1 MNRFTSSASDDELFS
16 LSFLPFFLFSLR
28 FWRIKW
34 LNIFFFFEIEFIK
47 IFLYISY
54 VNSNKCGKKLLQVYY
69 IRFGPILEIS
79 TKVKEF
85 LFVRYN
91 RFVICKRIK
100 MIKYGKENC
109 GTLRFIIFEVRDGC
123 QRSNTRNGRI
133 FRDRITM
140 QPSK

>member
-1 MNRFTSSASDDELFS
+1 MVEY
-16 LSFLPFFLFSLR
+16 
-28 FWRIKW
+28 
-34 LNIFFFFEIEFIK
+34 FFFFEIENSLFIK
-47 IFLYISY
+47 IFLYTY
-54 VNSNKCGKKLLQVYY
+54 VNSRSVVKIITSLLYS
-69 IRFGPILEIS
+69 ILEIS

-91 RFVICKRIK
+91 RFVICKRIE
-100 MIKYGKENC
+100 MIKCGKEDC

>member
-1 MNRFTSSASDDELFS
+1 MNSRSVVKIITSL
-16 LSFLPFFLFSLR
+16 
-28 FWRIKW
+28 
-34 LNIFFFFEIEFIK
+34 
-47 IFLYISY
+47 LYS
-54 VNSNKCGKKLLQVYY
+54 
-69 IRFGPILEIS
+69 ILEIS

-91 RFVICKRIK
+91 RFVICKRIE
-100 MIKYGKENC
+100 MIKCGKEDC
-109 GTLRFIIFEVRDGC
+109 GTALRFIIFEVRDGC